1 MTGKTIEV
9 SYDDKTLL
17 ICNQRCREWTHPYA
31 YEGDGEDLHAAGC
44 GIFSLSHAV
53 EWMTGRRVSIESLA
67 DFSVQNGGRGD
78 DGTDRPALLAAAK
91 ERGLAARLGFDY
103 HMDGHLNDREA
114 LWAHVSGGRGVALS
128 NIRAGHI
135 VLLCA
140 ARVQEGERQLLVV
153 DSFCESADAR
163 VRDQVRGTIRGSEIT
178 FEVQNRAG
186 LSVGTA
192 TQYAMYW
199 VPLAMAVD
207 FNLLH
212 YVKDEDGR

>member
-9 SYDDKTLL
+9 TYDDKTLL

-31 YEGDGEDLHAAGC
+31 YEGDGEDLHDAGC
-44 GIFSLSHAV
+44 GIFSLAHAV
-53 EWMTGRRVSIESLA
+53 EWMTGRRVQIEWLA

-91 ERGLAARLGFDY
+91 ERGLAAQLGFDY
-103 HMDGHLNDREA
+103 RMDGHLNDHEA

-135 VLLCA
+135 VLLCK
-140 ARVQEGERQLLVV
+140 ARERSGERQMLVI

-163 VRDQVRGTIRGSEIT
+163 VKEQVRETIPGSEIT
-178 FEVQNRAG
+178 FEVKNRAG
-186 LSVGTA
+186 LPVGTA

-199 VPLAMAVD
+199 VPLEMAVD
-207 FNLLH
+207 FDLLH
-212 YVKDEDGR
+212 YVKDEVGR